1 MTSMAD
7 QKTESD
13 SGRGDVA
20 GQQVAAMYAK
30 ALLGASEKAGQTESV
45 LGELEAIVTQS
56 LDPNPKFEA
65 ILGSGFIDH
74 LEKVKILDR
83 VFGGRVSTLLLN
95 ALKVMSSHGRLDL
108 LRATYYAALTQV
120 DALRGR
126 VKVEVRTA
134 APLDDAEA
142 RHIADEMQKKTGLET
157 RLVLRQDPS
166 LIGGVV
172 LRVGD
177 TVYDGS
183 IATQLRRV
191 RSAMIN
197 RSVHEIQSRRDR
209 FRHPGGD

>member
-1 MTSMAD
+1 MAEP
-7 QKTESD
+7 KTESE
-13 SGRGDVA
+13 SGAADVA

-30 ALLGASEKAGQTESV
+30 ALLGATEKAGATEAV
-45 LGELEAIVTQS
+45 LDELSAIVTQA

-65 ILGSGFIDH
+65 VIGSGFIDH
-74 LEKVKILDR
+74 EDKVAMIDR
-83 VFGGRVSTLLLN
+83 VFRGRVSPLLLN
-95 ALKVMSSHGRLDL
+95 FLKVVSRHGRLDL
-108 LRATYYAALTQV
+108 VRAIQQAAVKNL
-120 DALRGR
+120 DELRGR
-126 VKVEVRTA
+126 VMVEVRTA
-134 APLDDAEA
+134 APLEDAEA

-157 RLVLRQDPS
+157 RLVVREDPS

-183 IATQLRRV
+183 VATQLKRV

-209 FRHPGGD
+209 FRHSGGN